1 MKRKINIIAV
11 VLLLVNM
18 ATPCRP
24 AAQTSATIRFNDIKG
39 EHVLTAAHNKS
50 KYFVTCSHTDDNRSC
65 FLVENV
71 VTGARKKFY
80 TTAHVEPSMFYT
92 CSGYIVNEMEI
103 DNDYN
108 CWFCGSKWVRT
119 GQYVYNTQGLLV
131 PDTVRY
137 GYIGR
142 FDLFEVMNGSGNLEI
157 MTIGNSFNLEHFTLT
172 DDGSLYA
179 TEEMMIYKI
188 QPNSAGYSVDK
199 GFIGHTN
206 QNGSLVCRFMDVVC
220 SGDTVITLA
229 LCVDSNH
236 FFHYHDMFFLN
247 YGTRS
252 NFFAG
257 NNTYPYDTYDAYNDR
272 RARRWTNA
280 PVFLTK
286 TNKGCGVVVSYITEN
301 TDYPLHDFPGKLIM
315 FHFPEELTEPTE
327 IIHND
332 DTDVYVRIKDI
343 KSSDSSLGKSFM
355 AVLLEDSYGKSVVRF
370 PRVGTGAL
378 FLNDTIR
385 KVQYPKYESIV
396 PFRNPDSEPGNNPS
410 ATVAGYYPL
419 NQNRVARNTKYNIRV
434 ENTRLDKVPWG
445 CFSTCYGFWKIDHWG
460 PPYNQKSR
468 NTEFNIVQ
476 DSNGSTQSA
485 FVSHPFTSEDV
496 SSTMMCVDP
505 STLR

>member
-24 AAQTSATIRFNDIKG
+24 AAQTSATLRFNDIKG
-39 EHVLTAAHNKS
+39 QHVLTAAHNKS

-103 DNDYN
+103 DNEYN

-142 FDLFEVMNGSGNLEI
+142 FDLHDVMNGSGNLEI

-188 QPNSAGYSVDK
+188 QPNSAGYSVEK
-199 GFIGHTN
+199 GFINHTN

-236 FFHYHDMFFLN
+236 YFHYHDMFFLN

-315 FHFPEELTEPTE
+315 FHFPGELTGPTE

-332 DTDVYVRIKDI
+332 DTDVYVRI
-343 KSSDSSLGKSFM
+343 
-355 AVLLEDSYGKSVVRF
+355 
-370 PRVGTGAL
+370 
-378 FLNDTIR
+378 
-385 KVQYPKYESIV
+385 
-396 PFRNPDSEPGNNPS
+396 
-410 ATVAGYYPL
+410 
-419 NQNRVARNTKYNIRV
+419 
-434 ENTRLDKVPWG
+434 
-445 CFSTCYGFWKIDHWG
+445 IDHWG

-485 FVSHPFTSEDV
+485 FVSHQFTSEEA